1 MSQRTQ
7 MPYVIHGSNNFL
19 KRKSTR
25 ILRESTAFFPSSR
38 DSKNS
43 YLLESIIKRTEKIG
57 RAACCLSSE
66 RRNLIALRAL
76 SLSSIKRNRVVSK
89 QSKGKRSRNYEFIS
103 GASDE
108 IDHVPY
114 AMAMR
119 EATAIVR
126 RLALELPHDETLEPL
141 HVLVTEERQPQE
153 IRRHLRLLARRR
165 GEGNRPEGFTAL
177 LEFAAEEMI

>member
-7 MPYVIHGSNNFL
+7 MPYVIHGSKNFL

-25 ILRESTAFFPSSR
+25 ILRESTASFPSSR

-43 YLLESIIKRTEKIG
+43 YLLESIIKRNEKIG

-76 SLSSIKRNRVVSK
+76 IKRNRVVSK

-126 RLALELPHDETLEPL
+126 RLALELLHDETLEPL
-141 HVLVTEERQPQE
+141 HVLVTGERHPQE

-165 GEGNRPEGFTAL
+165 GEGNRPEGFAAL
-177 LEFAAEEMI
+177 LELAAEEMI